1 MRVHLPE
8 GPVKVDCSD
17 FESLLD
23 HTTAKNGH
31 LQLRSGLFNGVDYCA
46 CPPDKHVA
54 VAASRRLGAVTKHLQ
69 LEALLQC
76 PGFIDELFPHR
87 LQLHNTR
94 FIYSLPWYTNSDP
107 SRNLQTRPEKSP
119 IKMTCTPV

>member
-1 MRVHLPE
+1 MKEPKFVVRGRAYRNCEWLANGRTGGSVRVHLPE

-31 LQLRSGLFNGVDYCA
+31 LQLRRRLFNGVDYCA

-54 VAASRRLGAVTKHLQ
+54 VAASRRLGALT
-69 LEALLQC
+69 
-76 PGFIDELFPHR
+76 
-87 LQLHNTR
+87 
-94 FIYSLPWYTNSDP
+94 
-107 SRNLQTRPEKSP
+107 
-119 IKMTCTPV
+119 

>member
-54 VAASRRLGAVTKHLQ
+54 VAASASSGPGN
-69 LEALLQC
+69 EA
-76 PGFIDELFPHR
+76 PATRGSITVSGF
-87 LQLHNTR
+87 
-94 FIYSLPWYTNSDP
+94 Y
-107 SRNLQTRPEKSP
+107 
-119 IKMTCTPV
+119 

>member
-1 MRVHLPE
+1 MKEPKFVVRGRAYRNCEWLANGRTGGSVRVHLPE

-54 VAASRRLGAVTKHLQ
+54 VADNEAPATRRSTV
-69 LEALLQC
+69 LQC
-76 PGFIDELFPHR
+76 PAFIDELFLSLFPHR

-94 FIYSLPWYTNSDP
+94 FIYSLPW
-107 SRNLQTRPEKSP
+107 
-119 IKMTCTPV
+119 

>member
-1 MRVHLPE
+1 MSGSLTAEQVEALEYLPE

-31 LQLRSGLFNGVDYCA
+31 LQLRRGLFNGVDYCA

-54 VAASRRLGAVTKHLQ
+54 VAASPERGNEAPVTRDSITLS
-69 LEALLQC
+69 
-76 PGFIDELFPHR
+76 GF
-87 LQLHNTR
+87 
-94 FIYSLPWYTNSDP
+94 Y
-107 SRNLQTRPEKSP
+107 
-119 IKMTCTPV
+119 